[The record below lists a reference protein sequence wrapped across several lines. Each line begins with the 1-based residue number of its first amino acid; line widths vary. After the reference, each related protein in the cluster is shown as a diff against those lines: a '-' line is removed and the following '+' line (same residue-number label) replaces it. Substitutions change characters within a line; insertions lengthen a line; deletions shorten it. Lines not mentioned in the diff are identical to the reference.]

1 MPDETDPAARTLA
14 GVKAIYQQVDDLKRL
29 LGRYFQDPTQSGAE
43 HRPIPFSVYRANRDQ
58 SKGVALRIEPKSDDR
73 GRCLFAEM
81 AAQRTP
87 LGKQGSATFDWPE
100 ALRVS
105 LGRPDVSQIVAY
117 IDKRIANNNE
127 KYNCYD
133 LYHDSSKYAGKKQNS
148 IVSISWSKQGNG
160 PETLRLQISRQ
171 SAGQCR
177 RMAVNM
183 AYHEAYELR
192 LLLCDWLVARCNW
205 SGRSVVGGAETPV
218 S

>member
-1 MPDETDPAARTLA
+1 MPEETDPIARTLA
-14 GVKAIYQQVDDLKRL
+14 GVKTIYQQVDDLKRL
-29 LGRYFQDPTQSGAE
+29 LGNYFQDPTQAGSE

-81 AAQRTP
+81 AGQRTA

-117 IDKRIANNNE
+117 IDKRLANNNE

-133 LYHDSSKYAGKKQNS
+133 LYHDSSMYAGKKQNS
-148 IVSISWSKQGNG
+148 IVSIGWSTRGDA
-160 PETLRLQISRQ
+160 ETLRLQISRQ
-171 SAGQCR
+171 SGVDCR

-183 AYHEAYELR
+183 SFHEAYELQ
-192 LLLCDWLVARCNW
+192 LLLSDWLVARYNW
-205 SGRSVVGGAETPV
+205 SGRSLAGGPEP
-218 S
+218 SSS